1 MLVVIKGLHILLAAL
16 SVSGFVAR
24 GYGLVQGAAW
34 LDAAAVRAS
43 ARVVDAVLIISGLIL
58 ALGLTVNPLVQTWLG
73 WKLIAI
79 VIYVALGVVA
89 LRVGRRNL
97 PLGAFAFMLALL
109 AFTYVVATA
118 VTKDPAFLL

>member
-1 MLVVIKGLHILLAAL
+1 VLVVIKGLHILLAAL

-24 GYGLVQGAAW
+24 GYGLVRGAAW